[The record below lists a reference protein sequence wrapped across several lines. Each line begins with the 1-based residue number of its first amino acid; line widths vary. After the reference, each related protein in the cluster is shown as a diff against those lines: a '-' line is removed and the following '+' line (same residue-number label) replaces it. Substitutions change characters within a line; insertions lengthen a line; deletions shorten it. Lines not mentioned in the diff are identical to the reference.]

1 MVTYITRFLLTKLGP
16 FLKAKEEMQE
26 ERSIQNDETLW
37 YLFPSGREKNL
48 YKYEKHES
56 LSAVM

>member
-1 MVTYITRFLLTKLGP
+1 
-16 FLKAKEEMQE
+16 MQE

-37 YLFPSGREKNL
+37 HLFPFGREKNL
-48 YKYEKHES
+48 YKYEKYES